1 MLFSYSDIEPYI
13 TNRKYTVAA
22 RVNQISILPVLSIK
36 KKKKKAENEK
46 WKRKL
51 FFLSGGINSKTER
64 I

>member
-22 RVNQISILPVLSIK
+22 RVNQISILPVLPIK

-51 FFLSGGINSKTER
+51 FFLSGGINSKTWR

>member
-22 RVNQISILPVLSIK
+22 RVNQISILPVLPIK